1 MRWTAVLSLVSAVLM
16 AVPAGSA
23 AQGVPS
29 DPEAD
34 SPSGV
39 VYEIPVEQAR
49 QDAAPKRTRR
59 SDGPG
64 GTAGAGSG
72 SGGASGGG
80 TSSGA
85 DSSNGAGGADATHA
99 KQTSIRSENN
109 FGTSSKVPGASG
121 SGGGSLNDFATSV
134 QTGADTTSGPD
145 DGVVFPLVAL
155 LVAVGAGIGVV
166 AGRRALGP
174 RRA

>member
-59 SDGPG
+59 SDGPS

-72 SGGASGGG
+72 GSSGSSGSGGGG

-85 DSSNGAGGADATHA
+85 DASHT

-121 SGGGSLNDFATSV
+121 GGGRSLGDLAKSSV
-134 QTGADTTSGPD
+134 ETGAGTTSGPD

-155 LVAVGAGIGVV
+155 LLAVGAGIGVV